1 MSNHPPYPPEYP
13 GDDPSR
19 RQRPG
24 DQGQYPG
31 QGQYPQGGAP
41 PPYGA
46 YPSQPPKKKPKWPWI
61 LVGGILLVIL
71 LVCGG
76 CVALMG
82 GIGNEID
89 KETSEEIAVT
99 YEVTS
104 DGPQA
109 SNISYSSGGDGVNT
123 EQANQQPL
131 PWTKEVTVTGFIKS
145 VTLTA
150 QADEGASTITCR
162 ILEGDEVIAEQT
174 STGPFAA
181 VSCSGTAGD

>member
-1 MSNHPPYPPEYP
+1 MSNQPPYPP
-13 GDDPSR
+13 
-19 RQRPG
+19 
-24 DQGQYPG
+24 QYPG
-31 QGQYPQGGAP
+31 EDPSHGRPPSGHDPYPAQGHYPQGGP
-41 PPYGA
+41 PPGYGG
-46 YPSQPPKKKPKWPWI
+46 YPQQPPKRKPKWPWI
-61 LVGGILLVIL
+61 LLGGILLAIL

-76 CVALMG
+76 CLLLAG

-89 KETSEEIAVT
+89 KETSEEVTVT

-109 SNISYSSGGDGVNT
+109 SNISYNAGGDGLNT

-131 PWTKEVTVTGFIKS
+131 PWTKEVTVTGFVKS

-150 QADEGASTITCR
+150 QADEGGTTITCR
-162 ILEGDEVIAEQT
+162 IKEGDRVIAEQT
-174 STGPFAA
+174 SSGPFAV